1 MSKKI
6 VPIVLFVFL
15 LLQIGTTAHAEQQND
30 IDFANL
36 TCEQFID
43 GLQEMDDES
52 AGYVMMWLDGY
63 LSGITNDTLLHWE
76 GLEEFGTKLAG
87 FCQKN
92 PHSGL
97 LDSAKAVG
105 IRR

>member
-1 MSKKI
+1 MRA
-6 VPIVLFVFL
+6 LFAASLTAL
-15 LLQIGTTAHAEQQND
+15 LLVFSGSPSLAGEAAD
-30 IDFANL
+30 IDFSSL
-36 TCEQFID
+36 TCEQFIV
-43 GLQEMDDES
+43 GLDQMDEES

-63 LSGITNDTLLHWE
+63 LSGITNDTLLDWD
-76 GLEEFGTKLAG
+76 GLEVFTTNLAE

-97 LDSAKAVG
+97 LDATKAIG

>member
-1 MSKKI
+1 
-6 VPIVLFVFL
+6 
-15 LLQIGTTAHAEQQND
+15 
-30 IDFANL
+30 
-36 TCEQFID
+36 
-43 GLQEMDDES
+43 MDEES

-76 GLEEFGTKLAG
+76 GLEEFGTKLAD

-105 IRR
+105 IKH